1 MDLKNFD
8 YNLPQEFI
16 AKKPA
21 SPRDS
26 SRLFIYDTVKDEII
40 FDRFYNLDK
49 YLPKNSFLV
58 LNKTRV
64 SPARLTL
71 FKETGGRV
79 EILLLL
85 NELQADDKIIKG
97 LSDRKLVPGQKLF
110 FERGAVNGNLSGCA
124 NCGKPAFFVAAQDKN
139 IFSFRPNF
147 PIKNL
152 SEILKKYGKT
162 PIPKYIKNSP
172 LAEKDLRKKYQT
184 VFAARLPQG
193 SHNSAENLQSSV
205 AAPTASLHFTSRVFK
220 KLQRQKIP
228 HVFITLNVGL
238 GTFAPIAEGNFKN
251 KKLFTEHYEIEK
263 PAAQKIAELKNAG
276 RKLVAVGTTTVR
288 TLESA
293 CQLRIA
299 GEASKRQSNLNCG
312 ATDLFIF
319 PPYNFRA
326 VDHLITNF
334 HLPQSSLML
343 LVEAFLQHKNSRR
356 DLTDLYKI
364 AIKNK
369 FRFYSFGDAMLIL

>member
-1 MDLKNFD
+1 MNLKSFD
-8 YNLPQEFI
+8 YHLPQEFI
-16 AKKPA
+16 AKSPA

-26 SRLFIYDTVKDEII
+26 SRLFIYDTAKDEIY

-49 YLPKNSFLV
+49 YLPENSFLG
-58 LNKTRV
+58 LNQTRV

-71 FKETGGRV
+71 FKETGGKV

-85 NELQADDKIIKG
+85 NELQAGDKIIKG
-97 LSDRKLVPGQKLF
+97 LSDRKLLPGQKLYCHSCESRNLDPRFRGDDIWF
-110 FERGAVNGNLSGCA
+110 FIESQN
-124 NCGKPAFFVAAQDKN
+124 KN

-147 PIKNL
+147 PINAL
-152 SEILKKYGKT
+152 PEILKKYGKT

-172 LAEKDLRKKYQT
+172 LKERELRKKYQT
-184 VFAARLPQG
+184 VFAARLLTGKQ
-193 SHNSAENLQSSV
+193 NSAKNQQASV
-205 AAPTASLHFTSRVFK
+205 AAPTASLHFTNRVFK
-220 KLQRQKIP
+220 ALQRQKIP
-228 HVFITLNVGL
+228 HVFVTLNVGL
-238 GTFAPIAEGNFKN
+238 GTFAQLSSGNFIN
-251 KKLFTEHYEIEK
+251 KKLFTEYYEIEK
-263 PAAQKIAELKNAG
+263 SAAQKITELKNAG

-288 TLESA
+288 TLESSS
-293 CQLRIA
+293 
-299 GEASKRQSNLNCG
+299 ESG
-312 ATDLFIF
+312 ATKSATDIFIF

-356 DLTDLYKI
+356 ALIDLYKI
-364 AIKNK
+364 AIKNR